1 MKFHAPLLAVVA
13 GLLFSAAANAQL
25 KAPRDAKAPGKPAAQ
40 APAAQSAPAAPSP
53 EKAQPN
59 PNADKEAAATLA
71 AAGWL
76 SLLDRRDWGS
86 AWETSSAMFRKSVPL
101 ATWMDGIPK
110 VREAMGKLVERA
122 PAESVYKTTLEGQPD
137 GEYVSVVY
145 VSKFDEKEL
154 LEVVTTVRET
164 DGKWR
169 VTGYSTR

>member
-1 MKFHAPLLAVVA
+1 MKFHVPLLAALA
-13 GLLFSAAANAQL
+13 GLLFSAGASAQL
-25 KAPRDAKAPGKPAAQ
+25 KAPREAKPAAQ
-40 APAAQSAPAAPSP
+40 APGAQSAPAAQSP
-53 EKAQPN
+53 EKAKPN

-76 SLLDRRDWGS
+76 VLLDRRDWGS

-101 ATWMDGIPK
+101 AAWMDGIPK
-110 VREAMGKLVERA
+110 VREAMGKFVERA

-145 VSKFDEKEL
+145 ESKFDNKEL
-154 LEVVTTVRET
+154 LEVVTTVREA